1 MLNCKK
7 TIKIRNDDVRTFI
20 KLSSK
25 YGSTEN
31 SIFKKAFLSEDDRQI
46 LNLQVKGNPVRNFKC
61 DYIYNEYE
69 NTILMF
75 CKLKPYIIELLN
87 KDKNLS
93 FFVFGQEKLGKF
105 QFKLGKTNFFFG
117 KNKKFTNDSLF
128 KYTLDV
134 AIGIIKDYD
143 LIVFDVIMMSNEKFM
158 IDYV

>member
-1 MLNCKK
+1 MYDLIN
-7 TIKIRNDDVRTFI
+7 IR
-20 KLSSK
+20 
-25 YGSTEN
+25 E
-31 SIFKKAFLSEDDRQI
+31 I
-46 LNLQVKGNPVRNFKC
+46 L
-61 DYIYNEYE
+61 
-69 NTILMF
+69 LMF
-75 CKLKPYIIELLN
+75 CKLKPYLIELLN